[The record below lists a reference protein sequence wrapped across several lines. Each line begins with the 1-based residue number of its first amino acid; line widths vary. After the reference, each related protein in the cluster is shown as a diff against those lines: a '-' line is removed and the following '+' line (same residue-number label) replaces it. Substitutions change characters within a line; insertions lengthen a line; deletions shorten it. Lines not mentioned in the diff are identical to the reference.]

1 MLHGF
6 PDGSQ
11 KVIKLLER
19 RDIRVVGDDLRCGA
33 EQETCFAGLDHV
45 QVIVAVAGG
54 DSVKADGLECLHG
67 GKLGLG

>member
-19 RDIRVVGDDLRCGA
+19 RDIRVVGNDLRCGA

-45 QVIVAVAGG
+45 QVIVAVAACNGFKT
-54 DSVKADGLECLHG
+54 D
-67 GKLGLG
+67 